1 MEGNSLSIRSPD
13 LPLPPFVCEA
23 SSSEMLKFEAAIQ
36 KKVGVIYITEVFT
49 VLEAVAFKQSCQDLF
64 QQNPH
69 LDQVILDFAET
80 SFIDSSGIGALV
92 ICHRLSQVQGARM
105 QLQNVPSQVM
115 MALQM
120 TELDKIF
127 TIKPAAL
134 PASVQRRLNNLPS
147 THASVRSKAKRL
159 TDIVGA
165 IVGLLITGVAWVPIA
180 IAIRT
185 EDSGPILFGQTRC
198 SWMGKRFTIW
208 KFRSMVSDA
217 EALKAQ
223 VDNQVEGPLFK
234 NENDP
239 RVTRIG
245 RFLRRTSLD
254 ELPQFWNV
262 LKGEMSL
269 VGTRPPTP
277 DEIEQY
283 EVPAWQRLNVKPGMT
298 GEWQVHGRSKVTNF
312 EDVIRL
318 DLRYQENWSFFY
330 DLKLIVKTVLILFS
344 RDSGAV

>member
-1 MEGNSLSIRSPD
+1 MP
-13 LPLPPFVCEA
+13 
-23 SSSEMLKFEAAIQ
+23 KFEAAIQ
-36 KKVGVIYITEVFT
+36 KKVGTIYITEIFT
-49 VLEAVAFKQSCQDLF
+49 VLEAVAFKQTCQALF
-64 QQNPH
+64 QQNTC
-69 LDQVILDFAET
+69 LNQVILDFEKT

-92 ICHRLSQVQGARM
+92 ICHRLSQAQGAQM
-105 QLQNVPSQVM
+105 QLHNVPCQVM

-127 TIKPAAL
+127 TIKPS
-134 PASVQRRLNNLPS
+134 ASPLSPPQSRLNGLPS
-147 THASVRSKAKRL
+147 THPSVRSKAKRL

-165 IVGLLITGVAWVPIA
+165 LVGLLITGIAWVPIA
-180 IAIRT
+180 IAIRY
-185 EDSGPILFGQTRC
+185 EDRGPILFGQTRC

-208 KFRSMVSDA
+208 KFRSMVADA

-223 VDNQVEGPLFK
+223 VTNQVEGPLFK

-283 EVPAWQRLNVKPGMT
+283 EVSAWQRLNVKPGMT

-330 DLKLIVKTVLILFS
+330 DLKLIAKTVLILFS
-344 RDSGAV
+344 RNSGAV